1 MFIIEMARKGRTRTK
16 QSTRLI
22 NTEIE
27 ELKDAIIT
35 TLDIKD
41 SAGYDE
47 FYNEFLNYI
56 DYDISMI
63 KDCPEK
69 SIVEFYID
77 SLASILNKNKKY
89 INNKLFL
96 DELRKLTRNELA
108 KKFAP
113 DIPFDDTID
122 KYFNDVKREYIKHPM
137 GESELYEMTD
147 ENRDLFIKNNLKT
160 VIECAKRY
168 RGLGVDFEDLIQ
180 IGNMGLLKA
189 WYKFD
194 TSKSDLQNNIIQ
206 EITDFYDDVF
216 TYDDAVNIITNNF
229 KYPKLLEQ
237 TIAKLPEEGFDSK
250 RTFIDWAKDNIK
262 KASFASLGFIWAR
275 AAITSELNG
284 LSNIIRIPR
293 SIKNSDDK
301 VTFINL
307 DSLNPHTDDNFNDD
321 ELYEIANEEFIS
333 SDDNVE
339 NMERIDMFKTIVN
352 DLLNK
357 LSVKERRIIMKRF
370 GINLPFQLSIADI
383 SENEGMSQ
391 REVKSCIDKGLATIA
406 SNINEE
412 NRKLLLELL

>member
-284 LSNIIRIPR
+284 LSILMIR
-293 SIKNSDDK
+293 
-301 VTFINL
+301 L
-307 DSLNPHTDDNFNDD
+307 HL
-321 ELYEIANEEFIS
+321 
-333 SDDNVE
+333 
-339 NMERIDMFKTIVN
+339 
-352 DLLNK
+352 
-357 LSVKERRIIMKRF
+357 
-370 GINLPFQLSIADI
+370 
-383 SENEGMSQ
+383 
-391 REVKSCIDKGLATIA
+391 
-406 SNINEE
+406 
-412 NRKLLLELL
+412 